1 MQWLSSPWFQRK
13 PVSHLIEEMNSGE
26 RLHRRL
32 GPLALMSL
40 GIGATIGTG
49 LYVSTGIVARD
60 IAGPSIM
67 LSFVLAAIGCGFAA
81 LCYSELASMV
91 PVAGSAYTYAYATL
105 GELIAWIIGWDLILE
120 YAIGS
125 CFVANGWSSYFD
137 SMLQHVFNIHLD
149 PRLLSPP
156 WYYDF
161 KQEEFVLQFVTL
173 KDGTQALAWFN
184 LPAVLI
190 TVAITII
197 LVIGIKESAGFNVAM
212 VLVNIGVVLTVIGV
226 GVAYVDPANWRP
238 FLHED
243 KQYRGIALGAAR
255 IFIAYIGFDSIS
267 THAEE
272 ARKPQRDLALGIMG
286 ALVVCTVLYVAV
298 AAVLTGMIPYRQIN
312 EAAPLS
318 AALQAKGLTFAGG
331 MITLGILAGMTSS
344 LLVGNL
350 SQPRILLA
358 MARDGLLPH
367 SFFGAVH
374 SRFKT
379 PWKSTIL
386 VGVVVAAGG
395 AMAPLGFL
403 ADLVSIGTLFAFVI
417 VSAAVWI
424 LRITDPDVPRPFRT
438 PFAPF
443 VSIMGVLVN
452 GGLMFSLGRDN
463 WIRLV
468 IWLIVG
474 LFVYIGYS
482 RHHSVLSRRTALVAG
497 ESDTGLAIAGPASQ
511 D

>member
-272 ARKPQRDLALGIMG
+272 APS
-286 ALVVCTVLYVAV
+286 
-298 AAVLTGMIPYRQIN
+298 P
-312 EAAPLS
+312 S
-318 AALQAKGLTFAGG
+318 ATWRWASSARSWSARFS
-331 MITLGILAGMTSS
+331 TS
-344 LLVGNL
+344 
-350 SQPRILLA
+350 R
-358 MARDGLLPH
+358 
-367 SFFGAVH
+367 
-374 SRFKT
+374 SR
-379 PWKSTIL
+379 PCS
-386 VGVVVAAGG
+386 
-395 AMAPLGFL
+395 
-403 ADLVSIGTLFAFVI
+403 
-417 VSAAVWI
+417 
-424 LRITDPDVPRPFRT
+424 
-438 PFAPF
+438 
-443 VSIMGVLVN
+443 
-452 GGLMFSLGRDN
+452 
-463 WIRLV
+463 
-468 IWLIVG
+468 
-474 LFVYIGYS
+474 
-482 RHHSVLSRRTALVAG
+482 
-497 ESDTGLAIAGPASQ
+497 PA
-511 D
+511 

>member
-13 PVSHLIEEMNSGE
+13 PVSRLIDEMNSGE

-32 GPLALMSL
+32 GPFALMSL

-67 LSFVLAAIGCGFAA
+67 VSFLLAAVGCGFAA

-125 CFVANGWSSYFD
+125 CYVANSWSSYFD
-137 SMLQHVFNIHLD
+137 SFLQNTFNIHLD
-149 PRLLSPP
+149 PRILSPP
-156 WYYDF
+156 WDYDF
-161 KQEEFVLQFVTL
+161 VKEDFVLQLVTL
-173 KDGTQALAWFN
+173 EDGSHVLAWFN
-184 LPAVLI
+184 LPAVVVTLII
-190 TVAITII
+190 TVI
-197 LVIGIKESAGFNVAM
+197 LVIGIKESAGFNAAM

-226 GVAYVDPANWRP
+226 GSAYVNPANWHP

-243 KQYRGIALGAAR
+243 KGSGGIALGAAR

-272 ARKPQRDLALGIMG
+272 ARNPQRDLALGILG
-286 ALVVCTVLYVAV
+286 ALVVCTVLYVGT
-298 AAVLTGMIPYRQIN
+298 AAVLTGMIPYHQIN
-312 EAAPLS
+312 KAAPLA
-318 AALQAKGLTFAGG
+318 AALQSKGLTFAGG

-350 SQPRILLA
+350 SQPRILMA
-358 MARDGLLPH
+358 MARDGLLPL

-374 SRFKT
+374 HRFKT

-386 VGVVVAAGG
+386 VGLVVAVGG
-395 AMAPLGFL
+395 ALAPLSFL

-424 LRITDPDVPRPFRT
+424 LRITDPAVHRPFRT

-463 WIRLV
+463 WIRLFV
-468 IWLIVG
+468 WLVVG
-474 LFVYIGYS
+474 LAIYVCYS
-482 RHHSVLSRRTALVAG
+482 RHHSVLRRGTTRDSLGEANVEPTAQPVPS
-497 ESDTGLAIAGPASQ
+497 E
-511 D
+511 

>member
-1 MQWLSSPWFQRK
+1 MQWFSSPWFQRK
-13 PVSHLIEEMNSGE
+13 PVSHLIDEMNSGE

-67 LSFVLAAIGCGFAA
+67 VSFLLAAVGCGFAA

-137 SMLQHVFNIHLD
+137 SLLQNVFNIHLD

-156 WYYDF
+156 WDYDF
-161 KQEEFVLQFVTL
+161 KQEDFVLQLVTL
-173 KDGTQALAWFN
+173 ADGSRAVAWFN

-190 TVAITII
+190 TLIITAI
-197 LVIGIKESAGFNVAM
+197 LVIGIKESAGFNAAM
-212 VLVNIGVVLTVIGV
+212 VLVNLGVVLTVIGV
-226 GVAYVDPANWRP
+226 GVAYVDPANWHP

-272 ARKPQRDLALGIMG
+272 ARQPQRDLAMGIMG
-286 ALVVCTVLYVAV
+286 ALAVCTVLYVAV

-312 EAAPLS
+312 EAAPLA

-331 MITLGILAGMTSS
+331 LITLGILAGMTSS

-350 SQPRILLA
+350 SQPRILA
-358 MARDGLLPH
+358 GHGTRRPAADLLLRCRA
-367 SFFGAVH
+367 FAVQDALESDD
-374 SRFKT
+374 SRR
-379 PWKSTIL
+379 
-386 VGVVVAAGG
+386 AGG
-395 AMAPLGFL
+395 RRGRGAGAPGLPGRPGQHRHPLRLRHRLGSGLDSPDHRPLGPQAVPDPL
-403 ADLVSIGTLFAFVI
+403 RPLRLDHGRIGQ
-417 VSAAVWI
+417 
-424 LRITDPDVPRPFRT
+424 RRPDVLAGARQLDPAFRM
-438 PFAPF
+438 A
-443 VSIMGVLVN
+443 G
-452 GGLMFSLGRDN
+452 
-463 WIRLV
+463 
-468 IWLIVG
+468 
-474 LFVYIGYS
+474 
-482 RHHSVLSRRTALVAG
+482 RRTVHLR
-497 ESDTGLAIAGPASQ
+497 GL
-511 D
+511 